1 MHGLSKI
8 SKAPAAFFAQ
18 IGERAS
24 GQVSEHALA
33 GAIPS
38 SVTGTGTGTG
48 TGAGNACERGS
59 KRVAR
64 MSCIANC
71 KGIASAS
78 LFV

>member
-8 SKAPAAFFAQ
+8 SKAPAALFAQ

-48 TGAGNACERGS
+48 AGNACERGS

-64 MSCIANC
+64 MSCIVNG